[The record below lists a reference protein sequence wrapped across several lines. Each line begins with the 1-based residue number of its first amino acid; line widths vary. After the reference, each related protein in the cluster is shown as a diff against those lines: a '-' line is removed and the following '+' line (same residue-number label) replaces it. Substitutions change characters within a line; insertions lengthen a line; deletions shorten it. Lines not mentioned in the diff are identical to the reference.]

1 MPGVFVSKESF
12 YNSIMPV
19 VGKFNQLHNNG
30 KVIIQDILIL
40 ENIIIP
46 VQIFFMAILEKNI
59 DICL

>member
-1 MPGVFVSKESF
+1 
-12 YNSIMPV
+12 MPV